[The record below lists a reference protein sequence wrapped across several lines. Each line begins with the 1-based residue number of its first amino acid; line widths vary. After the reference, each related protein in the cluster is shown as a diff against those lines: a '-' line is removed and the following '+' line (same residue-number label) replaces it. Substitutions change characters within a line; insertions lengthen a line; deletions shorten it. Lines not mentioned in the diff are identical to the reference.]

1 MIHIKYVTDW
11 TLLSKDGFTT
21 HLFSQPKLQL
31 NPIFP
36 KLKLGWT
43 WKMTLHQYP
52 PPLLKVMV
60 IVLLW
65 LVIYSLINIDLPQH
79 NKKTIK
85 DNIKDNIKDI
95 IKGNIKD
102 D

>member
-1 MIHIKYVTDW
+1 MG
-11 TLLSKDGFTT
+11 L
-21 HLFSQPKLQL
+21 QPIYSHNPNYNL

-52 PPLLKVMV
+52 PPLLKIMV

-102 D
+102 DLKGDFRVRGCSSIM

>member
-1 MIHIKYVTDW
+1 
-11 TLLSKDGFTT
+11 
-21 HLFSQPKLQL
+21 
-31 NPIFP
+31 
-36 KLKLGWT
+36 
-43 WKMTLHQYP
+43 
-52 PPLLKVMV
+52 MV

-102 D
+102 DLKGDFRVRGCSSIMWSVEGGGGGTQKYHFWSPGGRGG

>member
-1 MIHIKYVTDW
+1 
-11 TLLSKDGFTT
+11 
-21 HLFSQPKLQL
+21 
-31 NPIFP
+31 
-36 KLKLGWT
+36 
-43 WKMTLHQYP
+43 
-52 PPLLKVMV
+52 MV